1 MVCMKPSPPP
11 PAATA
16 GPWSQKSWGALAER
30 ISVNSGDE
38 ERLTEC
44 CHLLGT
50 KDEIS
55 LKSGSSPEDG
65 GANTSDSKDLF
76 LVSSLTVHLNINQ
89 LYQYRQVAT
98 AIIGSGSR
106 NALYN

>member
-1 MVCMKPSPPP
+1 MKPFPPP

-16 GPWSQKSWGALAER
+16 GPWSQKSWGPLAER

-38 ERLTEC
+38 C

-50 KDEIS
+50 KGEIS

-65 GANTSDSKDLF
+65 SANASDSKDLF
-76 LVSSLTVHLNINQ
+76 LVSSLAVHLNINQ
-89 LYQYRQVAT
+89 LYQYREVAT
-98 AIIGSGSR
+98 AIIDSGSQ
-106 NALYN
+106 NALHN